1 MGHSVDLSSRFHI
14 QDQCDR
20 ITSQVNIDQT
30 ARADDIRR
38 LLCRRLTKSVK
49 EAGWWTDKDQI
60 DHRSRQLMIKSH
72 CRWNVKSPGEEWSKS
87 IFEKNELFYFSN
99 RQIQTEHSGE
109 NGIEIFQFLVFFS
122 NFNVTLVAYFSSL
135 SLLTKMTK
143 TQKCWKWAWNLTNL
157 LKIL

>member
-1 MGHSVDLSSRFHI
+1 MGHSVELSSRFHI

-72 CRWNVKSPGEEWSKS
+72 CRWNVKSPREEWSKS

-122 NFNVTLVAYFSSL
+122 NFDVTLVAYFPSL
-135 SLLTKMTK
+135 SLLTK
-143 TQKCWKWAWNLTNL
+143 
-157 LKIL
+157 I